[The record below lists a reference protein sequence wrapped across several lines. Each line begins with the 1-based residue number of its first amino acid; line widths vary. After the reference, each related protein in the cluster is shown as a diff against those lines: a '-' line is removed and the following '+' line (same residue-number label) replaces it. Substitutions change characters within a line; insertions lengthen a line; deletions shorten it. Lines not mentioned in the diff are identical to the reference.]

1 MKRSH
6 RWSLVVLLVAAQA
19 LLVQASSFAQHTG
32 YYSRPIPMGVSISTT
47 PTTPY
52 IAAGTAGILVQSVS
66 DPSKIYILSNNHVLG
81 AIGPTLCPNTAPA
94 GTAVLQ
100 PGTIDIGYDPGANPT
115 YQVGELYQYIRVKLR
130 YLSRNTVDAA
140 IATTDTD
147 HASSYIEG
155 IGYPSTTIGQAA
167 PGEAVT
173 KSGRT
178 TGVTTGTVQS
188 VNTTVYVNYSAD
200 PQQPCSRNGGVA
212 RFINQVV
219 IGSGFSD
226 SGDSGSAILDSA
238 TKQPVALLFA
248 GSSTDT
254 VGNPFDAV
262 ASAFNVVPVGAPGA
276 APSGVA
282 MGNATSKTN
291 PELERLKAIQ
301 ERNEEEILGIEHVAG
316 IGIGLSPDGKSYQ
329 FIVYCEK
336 LSKRLQQQVPKQ
348 LEGVPVQLKVSGPFV
363 AY

>member
-1 MKRSH
+1 MRRSH
-6 RWSLVVLLVAAQA
+6 RWSLVVLLIAAQV
-19 LLVQASSFAQHTG
+19 LLLQASSFAQHTAF
-32 YYSRPIPMGVSISTT
+32 YPRPIPMGVSISTT

-100 PGTIDIGYDPGANPT
+100 PGTLDIGYDPGADPT
-115 YQVGELYQYIRVKLR
+115 YQVGEVYQYVKLKLR

-140 IATTDTD
+140 IATTDSTK
-147 HASSYIEG
+147 ARAWIEG

-167 PGEAVT
+167 PGEPVT

-178 TGVTTGTVQS
+178 TGVTTSTVES
-188 VNTTVYVNYSAD
+188 INAAVIVNYGSG
-200 PQQPCSRNGGVA
+200 CGRGVA
-212 RFINQVV
+212 RFINQVI
-219 IGSGFSD
+219 IGASFSD
-226 SGDSGSAILDSA
+226 AGDSGSAILDSN
-238 TKQPVALLFA
+238 TLEPVALLFA
-248 GSSTDT
+248 GSSTNT
-254 VGNPFDAV
+254 IGNPFDAV
-262 ASAFNVVPVGAPGA
+262 ASAFNVVPVGAPTLS
-276 APSGVA
+276 SGVA
-282 MGNATSKTN
+282 MGNATGTETN

-301 ERNEEEILGIEHVAG
+301 ERHESEILGIELVTG
-316 IGIGLSPDGKSYQ
+316 IGIGLSADGKTYE

-336 LSKRLQQQVPKQ
+336 LSKQLQQRVPKQ
-348 LEGVPVQLKVSGPFV
+348 LEGVPVRLKVSGPFV

>member
-1 MKRSH
+1 MKRSY
-6 RWSLVVLLVAAQA
+6 RWSLVVLLAAAQA
-19 LLVQASSFAQHTG
+19 LLLQASSFAQHTG
-32 YYSRPIPMGVSISTT
+32 YYNRPIPMGVSISTT
-47 PTTPY
+47 PSSPY
-52 IAAGTAGILVQSVS
+52 IFAGTAGILVQSVS
-66 DPSKIYILSNNHVLG
+66 DPSQIYILSNNHVLG

-100 PGTIDIGYDPGANPT
+100 PGTLDIGYDPGADPT
-115 YQVGELYQYIRVKLR
+115 YQVGQLSQYIRLKLR
-130 YLSRNTVDAA
+130 FFSRNTVDAA
-140 IATTDTD
+140 IATTDSE

-178 TGVTTGTVQS
+178 TGVTTGTVES
-188 VNTTVYVNYSAD
+188 VGATVRVSYGSE
-200 PQQPCSRNGGVA
+200 CGIFGG
-212 RFINQVV
+212 RFINQVI
-219 IGSGFSD
+219 IGSGFS
-226 SGDSGSAILDSA
+226 SAGDSGSAILDSQ
-238 TKQPVALLFA
+238 TLQPVALLFA
-248 GSSTDT
+248 GSSTNT
-254 VGNPFDAV
+254 IGNPFDAV
-262 ASAFNVVPVGAPGA
+262 ASAFNVVPVGAPA
-276 APSGVA
+276 AASSGVA

-301 ERNEEEILGIEHVAG
+301 ERHEEEILGIEQVAG

>member
-6 RWSLVVLLVAAQA
+6 RWSLIVLLVAAQA
-19 LLVQASSFAQHTG
+19 LLLQASSFAQHTG
-32 YYSRPIPMGVSISTT
+32 YYNRPIPMGVSISTT

-52 IAAGTAGILVQSVS
+52 ISAGTAGILVQSAS

-94 GTAVLQ
+94 GTWVLQ
-100 PGTIDIGYDPGANPT
+100 PGTYDLGYDPGNDPV
-115 YQVGELYQYIRVKLR
+115 YQVGAVYQFVKLKLR

-140 IATTDTD
+140 IATTDSE

-167 PGEAVT
+167 PGEAVL

-178 TGVTTGTVQS
+178 TGVTTGTVES
-188 VNTTVYVNYSAD
+188 INVAVIVNYGAG
-200 PQQPCSRNGGVA
+200 CGRGVA

-226 SGDSGSAILDSA
+226 AGDSGSAILDSA
-238 TKQPVALLFA
+238 TRQPVALLFA
-248 GSSTDT
+248 GSSTST
-254 VGNPFDAV
+254 VGNPFAAV

-276 APSGVA
+276 APSGVT

-291 PELERLKAIQ
+291 PEVERLKAIQ
-301 ERNEEEILGIEHVAG
+301 ERHEEEILGIGQVTG

-336 LSKRLQQQVPKQ
+336 LSKKLQQQVPKQ